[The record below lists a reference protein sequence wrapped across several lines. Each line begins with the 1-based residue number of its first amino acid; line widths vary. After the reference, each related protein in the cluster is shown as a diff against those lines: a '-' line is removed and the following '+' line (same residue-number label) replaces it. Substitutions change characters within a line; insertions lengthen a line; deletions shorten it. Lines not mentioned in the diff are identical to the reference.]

1 MERICFSNNEGI
13 PQYSCSTCYR
23 CNSIFGKSLCEI
35 KKRGCCW
42 YYPKFTLYEIH
53 KMVKDK
59 DGLATL
65 NKILNLPNTI
75 IYNYYIHCK
84 GFFDSESYE
93 LFVNSNGTS
102 SLKFATDFEIKEVN
116 ESIIKEENL
125 HTYEEYDIQE
135 VNSLEKPKV
144 IKDVSMFF
152 RACPFIEP
160 GKGCSLDIKY
170 RSFICN
176 FFICDEIT
184 EKLDNNSEFKRYIE
198 ERDNYIR
205 WIEWENSSLE
215 SLLRQQ
221 KLNLVN
227 NLNEV
232 IETLKG
238 INLNEYNFP
247 ELNDI
252 HLELE

>member
-1 MERICFSNNEGI
+1 
-13 PQYSCSTCYR
+13 
-23 CNSIFGKSLCEI
+23 
-35 KKRGCCW
+35 
-42 YYPKFTLYEIH
+42 
-53 KMVKDK
+53 
-59 DGLATL
+59 
-65 NKILNLPNTI
+65 
-75 IYNYYIHCK
+75 
-84 GFFDSESYE
+84 
-93 LFVNSNGTS
+93 
-102 SLKFATDFEIKEVN
+102 
-116 ESIIKEENL
+116 
-125 HTYEEYDIQE
+125 
-135 VNSLEKPKV
+135 
-144 IKDVSMFF
+144 MFF

-215 SLLRQQ
+215 ALLRQQ